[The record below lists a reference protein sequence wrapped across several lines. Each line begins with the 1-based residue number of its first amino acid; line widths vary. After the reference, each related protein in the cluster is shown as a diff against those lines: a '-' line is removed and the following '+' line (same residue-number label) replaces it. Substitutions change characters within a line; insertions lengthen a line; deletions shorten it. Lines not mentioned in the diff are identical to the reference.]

1 MMRGIIVVI
10 TAIFSVV
17 FLKRKLY
24 FHHWFAVVFIVV
36 GVAEVG
42 LVAILGGSS
51 TVESGSVALGILLL
65 LVS

>member
-24 FHHWFAVVFIVV
+24 CHHWVAVLCIVF

-42 LVAILGGSS
+42 LVAILNGSS
-51 TVESGSVALGILLL
+51 TTESGSVALGIVLLL
-65 LVS
+65 IS